1 MQTIPNS
8 GTGCGLKVQLC
19 GSCLAPGTQ
28 VSKGATSKNG
38 FQSESGQPSPHRKQ
52 KQFIWTHTGRMFK
65 ITNYNKYW
73 TLKNLTKT

>member
-19 GSCLAPGTQ
+19 GSCLAPGTP
-28 VSKGATSKNG
+28 VSKGATSKTG

-52 KQFIWTHTGRMFK
+52 NSLFGLIQEGC
-65 ITNYNKYW
+65 
-73 TLKNLTKT
+73 LK